1 MRRFLGWGILFFLMT
16 CWTTP
21 KVAWAENISPSG
33 IEDTR
38 ITVEINSDQMSEK
51 AGEGASSRSP
61 ETTGSLKADAL
72 EKQFDLSE
80 VRGFLD
86 QIDRDVQTTIPNF
99 SLSQIFDDLRS
110 GKLSLEPQ
118 ELGRSLL
125 SFLGREILKSGPII
139 GKLLVLA
146 VLIAVLQNLQN
157 AFSSESIAKMVN
169 NLSYLVLM
177 VIGLAAFQETL
188 KVATEAIDRMTS
200 FLQTLFPVI
209 LTLLMAMGNLT
220 TAALFKP
227 VVVGSLTLL
236 ATLMKNIILPLFLLT
251 AVLKLFNNISGEFK
265 LGKIAGLFEFS
276 GKVGIGILMTVFIG
290 VMTIQG
296 VTGGVADGVT
306 LRTAKYTADLIP
318 VVGKFFKDAVE
329 IVASSGLLM
338 KNALGVIGIL
348 AIALICIGPALRIA
362 AMIFVFKISSAL
374 VEPLGLKELSN
385 SLQDMSKSLTYIFA
399 SVASL
404 AIMFFISIAIIV
416 GAGNLTVM
424 LR

>member
-38 ITVEINSDQMSEK
+38 ITIEISSDQMGEK
-51 AGEGASSRSP
+51 AGEGASSG
-61 ETTGSLKADAL
+61 TTESLKADAL
-72 EKQFDLSE
+72 EKQIDLSE
-80 VRGFLD
+80 VRGLLD

-227 VVVGSLTLL
+227 IVVGSLTLL

-306 LRTAKYTADLIP
+306 LRTAKYTADLVP

-374 VEPLGLKELSN
+374 VEPLGLKELSD

>member
-1 MRRFLGWGILFFLMT
+1 MT

-188 KVATEAIDRMTS
+188 KVATEAIDRMTG